1 MRCTHVCLCSSF
13 PLSLIGPKGEGDQ
26 GGEGS
31 PGGLGVSLPP
41 TYQTNPSIP
50 RITVQTFPPN
60 MTLPLDMQTLE
71 PYICSKSRPDTTLR
85 RNQKPREAPET
96 RHRGLNALAH
106 PKTSPLSCRGDRPI
120 APLARQE
127 GCGTSERRHLL
138 IPLGSVSLPC
148 PPGDGKTPW
157 IEAKQTGH
165 PPPRD
170 RLGGRTV
177 ANLRYIKIGVAGRQ
191 TPHESSSLGGW
202 PVGELTPHQIKHRG
216 SWGGQDPWLRHV
228 IEIPPG
234 ATRPITGPHC
244 ALRRLGAGQS
254 PAVCPNSRSTHRA

>member
-1 MRCTHVCLCSSF
+1 
-13 PLSLIGPKGEGDQ
+13 
-26 GGEGS
+26 
-31 PGGLGVSLPP
+31 
-41 TYQTNPSIP
+41 
-50 RITVQTFPPN
+50 
-60 MTLPLDMQTLE
+60 MQTLE
-71 PYICSKSRPDTTLR
+71 LYICSKSRPYTTLR

-106 PKTSPLSCRGDRPI
+106 PNTSPLSCRGDRPI

-138 IPLGSVSLPC
+138 ISPGPVSLPC

-157 IEAKQTGH
+157 IEPKQTGH

-228 IEIPPG
+228 IELPG
-234 ATRPITGPHC
+234 ANGPITGPHC
-244 ALRRLGAGQS
+244 ALRRLGAGQG
-254 PAVCPNSRSTHRA
+254 PAVCPNSRSTKSSIRVRPAAIRPAADLHGPGQPEHRMVGTTGSPGASSIADPKPNRQTQHPTTEQPNPQQHPLPSL